1 MSGGSR
7 KKRNYATVLHYFV
20 IKKGLKGRS
29 QEK

>member
-1 MSGGSR
+1 MGGGSR
-7 KKRNYATVLHYFV
+7 KRGNHATVLHYFV